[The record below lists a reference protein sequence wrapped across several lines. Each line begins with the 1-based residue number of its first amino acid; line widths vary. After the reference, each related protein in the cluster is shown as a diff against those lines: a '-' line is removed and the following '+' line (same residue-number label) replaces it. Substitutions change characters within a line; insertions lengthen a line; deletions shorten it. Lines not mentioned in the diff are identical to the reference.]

1 MMSIATVSGT
11 PSDSCVARASQ
22 ADGVVTASLAT
33 IENRVSGKKLGSLPT
48 NMTSVPCSVVTSLG
62 AAARPPASAAS
73 TSRARWALTAWGI
86 A

>member
-1 MMSIATVSGT
+1 MATVSGT
-11 PSDSCVARASQ
+11 PSVSCVARASQ

-33 IENRVSGKKLGSLPT
+33 IENRVSGRKLGSLPT
-48 NMTSVPCSVVTSLG
+48 RVMSVPCSVVTSLG